1 MTTIGVTGGH
11 GFIGSYVVD
20 ELLERGYKVAVLDR
34 MDHAA
39 EDSEEGELAQQRN
52 FNGHTELHLGDI
64 RDEVAVTEF
73 AAHVEGIIHLAGCL
87 GTQETIANP
96 TPAAQT
102 NILGG
107 LNVLKAVTQY
117 GLPLV
122 NIAVGNYF
130 EDNTYSLTKHTVE
143 RFCNMFR
150 KYSGTRVTTVRA
162 LNAYGPRQSVAA
174 PYGTSKVRKIMPSF
188 VNRGLRH
195 DVVEV
200 YGDGEQIMDMIYV
213 EDVATAL
220 VAALEHTMHVGPLEQ
235 VLEAGSGL
243 RTTVN
248 QILTTVLD
256 ETEKLT
262 GKRSEVVHVPMRP
275 GETPGAVV
283 VGDPSTLDVLRE
295 FGWDAANMVGLDAG
309 VRATVAY
316 YQRLMRGE

>member
-1 MTTIGVTGGH
+1 MDRKRTIGVTGGN

-34 MDHAA
+34 MDHSA
-39 EDSEEGELAQQRN
+39 EADPGR
-52 FNGHTELHLGDI
+52 FDRMNGDTELHLGDI

-73 AAHVEGIIHLAGCL
+73 CAHVDGVIHLAGCL

-96 TPAAQT
+96 VPAATT

-117 GLPLV
+117 GLPMV
-122 NIAVGNYF
+122 NIAVGNWF

-150 KYSGTRVTTVRA
+150 KYQGTRVTTVRA

-188 VNRGLRH
+188 VMRGLCG
-195 DVVEV
+195 DQVEV
-200 YGDGEQIMDMIYV
+200 YGDGEQIMDMIFV
-213 EDVATAL
+213 EDVAKAL
-220 VAALEHTMHVGPLEQ
+220 VAAWELTAERGPVET

-248 QILTTVLD
+248 QILATVLD
-256 ETEKLT
+256 ETELVT

-283 VGDPSTLDVLRE
+283 VADPSTLHGLATY
-295 FGWDAANMVGLDAG
+295 GWDVTQAVGLTEG
-309 VRATVAY
+309 VRQTVAY
-316 YQRLMRGE
+316 YHRLMEEQ